1 MSKKIIEDFHKLY
14 YESETWRTNLTAWMG
29 IVTWKCPFDLWVIQE
44 LLFKV
49 QPDFLIETGTAFGG
63 SALFFASIFELIGR
77 GQVITIDDNS
87 SPYISKA
94 DVKKRPIHS
103 RILYITGS
111 SIDSGIAKQVSTI
124 CKNKKVM
131 VNLDAMHKEHHVY
144 SELNLYGP
152 LVSIG
157 SYIIVEDTNVNGNPV
172 AEDHGPGPNEAVKK
186 WLAEHLNFQSD
197 HNCERLLMTFNPGGY
212 LQRLS

>member
-1 MSKKIIEDFHKLY
+1 VSKKIIEDFHKLY
-14 YESETWRTNLTAWMG
+14 YDSETWRTNLTTWMG
-29 IVTWKCPFDLWVIQE
+29 VVTWKCPFDLWVIQE

-63 SALFFASIFELIGR
+63 SALFFASIFELIGKGR
-77 GQVITIDDNS
+77 VITIDDNS

-94 DVKKRPIHS
+94 DIKKRPVHS

-111 SIDSGIAKQVSTI
+111 SIDSSIAKQVSTI

-131 VNLDAMHKEHHVY
+131 VNLDAMHEEHHVY

-152 LVSIG
+152 LVSLG

-172 AEDHGPGPNEAVKK
+172 AEDHGPGPNEAVNK
-186 WLAEHLNFQSD
+186 WLAEHLNFQPD

>member
-14 YESETWRTNLTAWMG
+14 YDSETWRTNLTSWMG
-29 IVTWKCPFDLWVIQE
+29 VITWKCPFDLWVIQE

-63 SALFFASIFELIGR
+63 SALFFASFDMIGK
-77 GQVITIDDNS
+77 GQVITIDNNS
-87 SPYISKA
+87 SPFVSKA

-111 SIDSGIAKQVSTI
+111 STDLSIVKQVSTI
-124 CKNKKVM
+124 CKNKNVM
-131 VNLDAMHKEHHVY
+131 VDLDSMHLDGHVY
-144 SELNLYGP
+144 SELNLFSP
-152 LVSIG
+152 LVSVG

-172 AEDHGPGPNEAVKK
+172 AKDHGPGPNEAVKK
-186 WLAEHLNFQSD
+186 WLAEHDNFQPDQS
-197 HNCERLLMTFNPGGY
+197 CERLLMTFNPGGY
-212 LQRLS
+212 LKRVC